1 MGRADLSHPDRCLGK
16 LLKLPLCVE
25 ALVFIEAEIPR
36 KWLEF
41 APDKTRLR
49 FCFQSP
55 SPNFLPQG

>member
-36 KWLEF
+36 EYGASTCTL
-41 APDKTRLR
+41 
-49 FCFQSP
+49 QS
-55 SPNFLPQG
+55 QA